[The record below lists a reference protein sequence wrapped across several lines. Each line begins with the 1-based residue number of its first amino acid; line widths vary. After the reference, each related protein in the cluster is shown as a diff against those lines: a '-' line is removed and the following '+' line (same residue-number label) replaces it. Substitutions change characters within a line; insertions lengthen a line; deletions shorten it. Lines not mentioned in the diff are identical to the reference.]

1 MTLTSYLSFVVFAVI
16 LVLVPGPDFTVV
28 VKNLI
33 TGGRPAG
40 LATSLGVATSNLIQG
55 IVAALGL
62 GAVIV
67 GIRPLFDAIR
77 WAGVVYLAYLG
88 VQAMR
93 SAVRGRAAGSESD
106 GDGGGEDRG
115 RRLTGWRQGFLSN
128 ITNPKVLTFYLS
140 VLPQFLPRDH
150 VAPGDLVALV
160 LTHAVISL
168 VWLSAVVA
176 ALGGVRSWLRQ
187 RAVRRALDAVTGCAL
202 LGFSAKLAREH
213 P

>member
-1 MTLTSYLSFVVFAVI
+1 MTLANYLSFVIFAVI
-16 LVLVPGPDFTVV
+16 LVLVPGPDFTIV

-40 LATSLGVATSNLIQG
+40 LATSFGVAISNLIQG

-62 GAVIV
+62 GAMIV
-67 GIRPLFDAIR
+67 RIEPLFEAIR
-77 WAGVVYLAYLG
+77 WAGVAYLIYLG
-88 VQAMR
+88 AQAVR
-93 SAVRGRAAGSESD
+93 SAVRGTTASGPD
-106 GDGGGEDRG
+106 GTGGGRAGG
-115 RRLTGWRQGFLSN
+115 RRLAGWRQGFLSN

-150 VAPGDLVALV
+150 VTPGDLVALV

-168 VWLSAVVA
+168 VWLSAIVT

-187 RAVRRALDAVTGCAL
+187 RAVRRALDGVTGCAL
-202 LGFSAKLAREH
+202 LGFGAKLAREH

>member
-1 MTLTSYLSFVVFAVI
+1 MAMA
-16 LVLVPGPDFTVV
+16 GPA
-28 VKNLI
+28 
-33 TGGRPAG
+33 RPA
-40 LATSLGVATSNLIQG
+40 AMAMVSTSA
-55 IVAALGL
+55 
-62 GAVIV
+62 
-67 GIRPLFDAIR
+67 RPSP
-77 WAGVVYLAYLG
+77 Y
-88 VQAMR
+88 
-93 SAVRGRAAGSESD
+93 
-106 GDGGGEDRG
+106 DR

-150 VAPGDLVALV
+150 VRPGDLVALV

-168 VWLSAVVA
+168 VWLSAIVA

-187 RAVRRALDAVTGCAL
+187 RAVRRALDGVTGCAL